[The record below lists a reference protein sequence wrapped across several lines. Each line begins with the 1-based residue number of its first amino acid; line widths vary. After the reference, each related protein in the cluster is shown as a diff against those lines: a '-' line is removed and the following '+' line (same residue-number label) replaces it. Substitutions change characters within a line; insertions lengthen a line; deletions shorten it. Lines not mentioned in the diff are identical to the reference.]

1 MFLTAR
7 RIFAVFILVL
17 SCAMLLWSVWPF
29 GRNSQSLT
37 FSPEDLFVLTEQTDL
52 SGDIPVLETRSLS
65 LQWPKKARVGEL
77 QSIELAFRPDE
88 AILEGQSLENVPVQA
103 SNILPEV
110 SDAYSVLVE
119 GRLELTGVNFSPQ
132 GQVSQL
138 LKFGEPLNYVWNL
151 QVQHA
156 GKYEG
161 TVWLYLRQ
169 VSKET
174 GQENRQVLSAQRI
187 EFTGVNFLGLNDVS
201 TRLLGSLG
209 LAIGIVLTFDRW
221 VVVLW
226 NKLWRKSGNQSVK

>member
-7 RIFAVFILVL
+7 RILADFILVL

-37 FSPEDLFVLTEQTDL
+37 FSPEDLFVLTEQTEI
-52 SGDIPVLETRSLS
+52 SGDVPVLETRTLT
-65 LQWPKKARVGEL
+65 LQWPKKVRVGEM
-77 QSIELAFRPDE
+77 QSIELALMPEE
-88 AILEGQSLENVPVQA
+88 ATLEGQSLENDPVQE
-103 SNILPEV
+103 SNTLPEV

-119 GRLELTGVNFSPQ
+119 GRLELTGVNFSPE

-138 LKFGEPLNYVWNL
+138 LQFGEPLNYVWNV
-151 QVQHA
+151 QVQQA

-161 TVWLYLRQ
+161 TVWLYLRL
-169 VSKET
+169 VSKKT

-187 EFTGVNFLGLNDVS
+187 EFTGVNFLGLNNVS

-226 NKLWRKSGNQSVK
+226 NTIWRKSGNQSVK

>member
-7 RIFAVFILVL
+7 RIFAFFILVL
-17 SCAMLLWSVWPF
+17 SCAMLLWSVRPF

-37 FSPEDLFVLTEQTDL
+37 FSPEDLFVLTEQTEL
-52 SGDIPVLETRSLS
+52 SGDIPVLESRTLS
-65 LQWPKKARVGEL
+65 LQWPQKVRVGEM
-77 QSIELAFRPDE
+77 QSIELAFMPEE
-88 AILEGQSLENVPVQA
+88 AILEAQSLEKDPVQA
-103 SNILPEV
+103 SNTLPEV

-119 GRLELTGVNFSPQ
+119 GRLELTGVNFTPE

-138 LKFGEPLNYVWNL
+138 LQFGEPLNYVWNV
-151 QVQHA
+151 QVQQA
-156 GKYEG
+156 GVYEG
-161 TVWLYLRQ
+161 TVWLYLRM
-169 VSKET
+169 VSRET

-226 NKLWRKSGNQSVK
+226 NSIWRKSGNQSVK